1 MSKIICDV
9 CGTSYP
15 ETALQ
20 CPICGCVRP
29 GEVKIVTGDT
39 EIQPEERPTGTYTHV
54 KGGRF
59 SKSNVRKRNAG
70 SADTAA
76 EKQDADLPVQAGGDT
91 AETAPEGP
99 RKNQNLGLTI
109 AVIAL
114 LLAIIA
120 VALYIVLR
128 FFAPAFSGGNETK
141 NTKPQ
146 ETTTLAANTEETTT
160 APTEES
166 TVETT
171 IAPVVDF
178 HADEEIT
185 LTSVGETFTLAVT
198 GAEGD
203 VTFVSADEA
212 VATVDENG
220 VVTAVAA
227 GETIVI
233 VTCGE
238 NTVECKVLCEIEEE
252 EETTAPVVDVELKL
266 NREDFTM
273 SYKGETWDL
282 YDGEIDAA
290 LITWTSSRPSV
301 ATVEAGVVKAIAYYS
316 DPVTITAEYNGVK
329 TTCLVRCNGGGQ
341 W

>member
-39 EIQPEERPTGTYTHV
+39 EIQPEERSGSTYTHV

-59 SKSNVRKRNAG
+59 SKANVRKRNAG
-70 SADTAA
+70 NGEAVPA
-76 EKQDADLPVQAGGDT
+76 KQDADVSAQSGGD
-91 AETAPEGP
+91 ETDAAPEKP

-109 AVIAL
+109 TVIAL

-128 FFAPAFSGGNETK
+128 FFAPAFSSGNETK
-141 NTKPQ
+141 NTQPK
-146 ETTTLAANTEETTT
+146 ETTTLAATTDATTT
-160 APTEES
+160 APTQES

-178 HADEEIT
+178 YVDEEIT

-198 GAEGD
+198 GAEEE

-227 GETIVI
+227 GETII
-233 VTCGE
+233 TVTCGE
-238 NTVECKVLCEIEEE
+238 EIRECNVLCEIEEE
-252 EETTAPVVDVELKL
+252 PTQPVEDVEIKL

-273 SYKGETWDL
+273 SYKGDTWDL
-282 YDGEIDAA
+282 YDGDLDAS
-290 LITWTSSRPSV
+290 LITWTSSNTNV
-301 ATVEAGVVKAIAYYS
+301 ATVKDGVVTAVAYYEE
-316 DPVTITAEYNGVK
+316 PVTITAEYGSAKV
-329 TTCLVRCNGGGQ
+329 TCLVRCNGGGQ

>member
-29 GEVKIVTGDT
+29 GDVRIVTGDT
-39 EIQPEERPTGTYTHV
+39 EIQPEERPAGTYTHV

-59 SKSNVRKRNAG
+59 SKSNVRRRNAG
-70 SADTAA
+70 NADAASAKQETPP
-76 EKQDADLPVQAGGDT
+76 EKPVEDSEDAL
-91 AETAPEGP
+91 EKP

-109 AVIAL
+109 AVVAL

-120 VALYIVLR
+120 VALYMVLR
-128 FFAPAFSGGNETK
+128 FFAPSFINGDETK
-141 NTKPQ
+141 GTKPI
-146 ETTTLAANTEETTT
+146 ETTQTQPSTQETTT
-160 APTEES
+160 APTETTEE
-166 TVETT
+166 TVGD
-171 IAPVVDF
+171 VVVAF
-178 HADEEIT
+178 HVDEEIV
-185 LTSVGETFTLAVT
+185 LTTAGETFTLAVS

-203 VTFVSADEA
+203 VAFESADEA
-212 VATVDENG
+212 VATVDEKG

-227 GETIVI
+227 GETKII

-238 NTVECKVLCEIEEE
+238 QTAECNVICQIEE
-252 EETTAPVVDVELKL
+252 EETTAPVENVELKL

-273 SYKGETWDL
+273 SYKGDTWDL
-282 YDGEIDAA
+282 YDGELDAA
-290 LITWTSSRPSV
+290 LIIWTSSRPHV
-301 ATVEAGVVKAIAYYS
+301 ATVDAGVVKAVSYS
-316 DPVTITAEYNGVK
+316 KDPVTITAEYNGVK
-329 TTCLVRCNGGGQ
+329 ATCLVRCNGDGK

>member
-39 EIQPEERPTGTYTHV
+39 EIQPEERSSGTYTHV

-70 SADTAA
+70 TEATPA
-76 EKQDADLPVQAGGDT
+76 KQDDNASVQSGVDDAS
-91 AETAPEGP
+91 AAPEGP

-128 FFAPAFSGGNETK
+128 FFAPAFITGNEPK
-141 NTKPQ
+141 DTKPK
-146 ETTTLAANTEETTT
+146 ETTTLAATEETTT
-160 APTEES
+160 APTEEP
-166 TVETT
+166 TVESTD
-171 IAPVVDF
+171 APVVDF
-178 HADEEIT
+178 HVDEEIT
-185 LTSVGETFTLAVT
+185 LTTAGEAFTLAVT
-198 GAEGD
+198 GAEGE
-203 VTFVSADEA
+203 VTFTSADEA

-227 GETIVI
+227 GETTVF

-238 NTVECKVLCEIEEE
+238 MTLECKVLCEIAE
-252 EETTAPVVDVELKL
+252 EETQPVENVEIKL

-273 SYKGETWDL
+273 SYKGDTWDL
-282 YDGEIDAA
+282 YDGELDAN
-290 LITWTSSRPSV
+290 LITWTSSNTNV
-301 ATVEAGVVKAIAYYS
+301 ATVEAGVVTAVAYYEE
-316 DPVTITAEYNGVK
+316 PVTITAEYNGVK
-329 TTCLVRCNGGGQ
+329 TTCVVRCNGGGK